1 MPRILGRLQGRLDF
15 EIVCS
20 TRSNGIEFP
29 GVSLPISPRPFPW
42 ISGVWTMARQLLRS
56 LVLAALAAALP
67 ALLSAQGFQG
77 PPPKNL
83 QVLPKDLSRGEVISR
98 MRLIAASLGVRCE
111 HCHVSTTGP
120 DGREQNDFAADDKDT
135 KKTAR
140 SMLKMVNDIND
151 QYLIAGMGKTLT
163 ERHRVTCATCHHGLA
178 KPRTIQAELADAI
191 EARDADS
198 AITLYQSLRAKYYG
212 SAAYDF
218 GEVGILLLVP
228 QGQLPIPRPAAIA
241 LLKLNLEYYPQ
252 SIPTW
257 TALAQQSAQA
267 GDTAAALDAMSKAI
281 AIAPDNQQLKNL
293 LNRLKGTRP
302 NPQ

>member
-1 MPRILGRLQGRLDF
+1 
-15 EIVCS
+15 
-20 TRSNGIEFP
+20 
-29 GVSLPISPRPFPW
+29 
-42 ISGVWTMARQLLRS
+42 MARHPLRRVLLAS
-56 LVLAALAAALP
+56 AAFVLP
-67 ALLSAQGFQG
+67 ALLAAQGGGFQG
-77 PPPKNL
+77 APPKNL
-83 QVLPKDLSRGEVISR
+83 QVLPKDLTRAEVTAR

-111 HCHVSTTGP
+111 HCHVQITGP

-140 SMLKMVNDIND
+140 AMMKMVNDIND

-163 ERHRVTCATCHHGLA
+163 EPHRVSCATCHHGLA

-191 EARDADS
+191 EAKDADS
-198 AITLYQSLRAKYYG
+198 AVTLYKALRTKYYG

-218 GEVGILLLVP
+218 AEVGILLLVP

-252 SIPTW
+252 SIPSW
-257 TALAQQSAQA
+257 TALAQQLAQS
-267 GDTAAALDAMSKAI
+267 GDTTAALDAMSKAI
-281 AIAPDNQQLKNL
+281 AIAPDNPQLKNL

-302 NPQ
+302 NPLR